1 MSKSI
6 QAKQQK
12 MQIKENFKMT
22 LEYFNKQIHEE
33 LDGAKD
39 YIERA
44 IEAKIHHP
52 SWASKFTAMA
62 DMEASHAAN
71 LMKML
76 EECIKHKYYDEPS
89 PAEGMASSNTN
100 PEEMYKDLMKHFGE
114 TMTYVENM
122 KRGL

>member
-1 MSKSI
+1 
-6 QAKQQK
+6 
-12 MQIKENFKMT
+12 MT
-22 LEYFNKQIHEE
+22 LEYFKKQIHEE
-33 LDGAKD
+33 LDGAKE

-44 IEAKIHHP
+44 IESKINHP
-52 SWASKFTAMA
+52 TWVSKFSQMA

-76 EECIKHKYYDEPS
+76 EECIKTKKYEKVSAGPEMES
-89 PAEGMASSNTN
+89 AQTNT
-100 PEEMYKDLMKHFGE
+100 PEEMYKNLMKDFGE